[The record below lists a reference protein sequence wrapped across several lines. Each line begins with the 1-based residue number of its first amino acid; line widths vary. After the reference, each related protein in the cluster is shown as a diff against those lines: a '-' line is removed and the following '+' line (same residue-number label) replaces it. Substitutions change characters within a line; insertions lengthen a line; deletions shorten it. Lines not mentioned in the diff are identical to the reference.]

1 MAQATGDADTENATR
16 SDRDPSGARSRWHRL
31 AAFPLRCYLIAQ
43 RGARALVRGVH
54 SRWRRS
60 LQLRVVTTTLLISG
74 LVTAVL
80 GFFLVQQVLT
90 GLLDAKREAALNDHK
105 AGLDRAVSIMQDG
118 EQNADQDGRAEAIT
132 TQLSN
137 HSGTTGLYEV
147 VILPDVG
154 GLSGYSTVDKA
165 VPQRL
170 RDEVGNSL
178 ELGKQY
184 VTYTQIVDDDYR
196 APGLVVGARLSNAY
210 ELYYVF
216 PLDHEQ
222 QMLDLVQNTVVFVGT
237 VLILLLAVIA
247 YVVTRQV
254 VTPVRAAAGSAE
266 RLASGDLSER
276 MRVRGEDDLARL
288 ALSFND
294 MAGNLQ
300 EKIRELEELS
310 QVQRQFASDVSHE
323 LRTPLTTIRMA
334 GDLLYEDRDELDP
347 HMARSVEL
355 LQSQLERFEEL
366 LADLLEISRHDA
378 GAATLSMECIDMRDV
393 VMKAVG
399 DAEQI
404 AEKSG
409 IKVVMR
415 LPAEPCT
422 AEFDM
427 RRITRILRNLI
438 VNAIEHSEGK
448 DVIVTAAGDR
458 DAVAVGVRDFGVGL
472 KEGEEHMCFD
482 RFWRAD
488 PARART
494 TGGTGLGLSI
504 AKEDARLHGGWLQAW
519 GMPGKGSQFRLSLPR
534 REGQELRGSP
544 LPLAP
549 PEMATGRVRG
559 FSASMGE
566 GASGADSD
574 AGGAAETEADAG
586 SGAAARADAA
596 AEASTQGPAARSGVN
611 GSTVSSANDSTAEE
625 VT

>member
-1 MAQATGDADTENATR
+1 
-16 SDRDPSGARSRWHRL
+16 
-31 AAFPLRCYLIAQ
+31 
-43 RGARALVRGVH
+43 
-54 SRWRRS
+54 
-60 LQLRVVTTTLLISG
+60 
-74 LVTAVL
+74 
-80 GFFLVQQVLT
+80 
-90 GLLDAKREAALNDHK
+90 
-105 AGLDRAVSIMQDG
+105 
-118 EQNADQDGRAEAIT
+118 
-132 TQLSN
+132 
-137 HSGTTGLYEV
+137 
-147 VILPDVG
+147 
-154 GLSGYSTVDKA
+154 
-165 VPQRL
+165 
-170 RDEVGNSL
+170 
-178 ELGKQY
+178 
-184 VTYTQIVDDDYR
+184 
-196 APGLVVGARLSNAY
+196 
-210 ELYYVF
+210 
-216 PLDHEQ
+216 
-222 QMLDLVQNTVVFVGT
+222 
-237 VLILLLAVIA
+237 
-247 YVVTRQV
+247 
-254 VTPVRAAAGSAE
+254 
-266 RLASGDLSER
+266 
-276 MRVRGEDDLARL
+276 
-288 ALSFND
+288 
-294 MAGNLQ
+294 
-300 EKIRELEELS
+300 KIRELEELS

-347 HMARSVEL
+347 HMGRSVEL

-378 GAATLSMECIDMRDV
+378 GAATLSMESVDMRDV

-427 RRITRILRNLI
+427 RRITRILRNLV
-438 VNAIEHSEGK
+438 VNAVEHSEGK

-566 GASGADSD
+566 GAAGAADGSGTGADTET
-574 AGGAAETEADAG
+574 GGAAGAGPVPHPEDGPDPRADDSAAAG
-586 SGAAARADAA
+586 SGTD
-596 AEASTQGPAARSGVN
+596 SGV
-611 GSTVSSANDSTAEE
+611 NDSTAEE